1 MYLFP
6 WCDSSS
12 KPLEPVEPKLDPVLL
27 NFTLKK
33 PSGRFSPP
41 PGLIRPLTSDPC
53 GPEADRRNPAAPV
66 ALSSRHVTEDE
77 LNSDSPA
84 LWIIAGYIKMVAN
97 YYFISHRW
105 LLVFIIFSV
114 ASQDVRLMNC
124 ETRGVEVK
132 QHKRSSDQIYTN
144 ILKMKSVYYLYS
156 SCWKIHEK
164 KNQQWTDFINWY
176 IFFLWARPDSKFRLI
191 HRLK

>member
-12 KPLEPVEPKLDPVLL
+12 TPLQPVEPKLDPVVL

-41 PGLIRPLTSDPC
+41 PGLKRPLTSDPS
-53 GPEADRRNPAAPV
+53 GPEADRRTPADPAAPV

-77 LNSDSPA
+77 LNFDSPA

-114 ASQDVRLMNC
+114 ASQDVRLMTC
-124 ETRGVEVK
+124 ETGGVEVK
-132 QHKRSSDQIYTN
+132 QQIYTN
-144 ILKMKSVYYLYS
+144 ILKMKSAYYLYS
-156 SCWKIHEK
+156 SCRQIHEK

-176 IFFLWARPDSKFRLI
+176 IFFLWAWLDSKFR
-191 HRLK
+191 